1 MRILWSYLRYKEKL
15 IMALMI
21 FVGIFTVVFSLY
33 ELPVEAVVYASLLCF
48 ALLVLYG
55 IYDYVIF
62 LRKHRRLYELK
73 SDIAISVDMLP
84 VAMNQIEQDYRDL
97 VQALFMDK
105 QQYIARS
112 DRERSDM
119 LDYYTLWV
127 HQIKTPIAA
136 MRLIFQGDATDQYNE
151 LQAQLFKIE
160 QYVEMVMAYLR
171 VGSESTD
178 FILKEYEI
186 NGMVKQAVRK
196 YASMFIRKKISVKLG
211 QLKAKV
217 LTDEK
222 WLCFVIEQVIS
233 NAIKY
238 TKDGNITIDSEYE
251 TTLVIRDTGIGI
263 APEDLPR
270 ICEKGFTGYNGRS
283 DKRASG
289 IGLYLTKQILMKLGH
304 AISFESEVGKGT
316 IVRIELGSRPT
327 ITF

>member
-1 MRILWSYLRYKEKL
+1 MKILWLYLRYKGKL
-15 IMALMI
+15 IMALII

-112 DRERSDM
+112 DREGSDM

-136 MRLIFQGDATDQYNE
+136 MRLILQGDATDQYHE

-304 AISFESEVGKGT
+304 DISFESEVGKGT
-316 IVRIELGSRPT
+316 IVRIELGSRP
-327 ITF
+327 IIAS

>member
-1 MRILWSYLRYKEKL
+1 MKILWLYLRYKGKL
-15 IMALMI
+15 IMALII

-55 IYDYVIF
+55 IYDYIRF

-112 DRERSDM
+112 DREGSDM

-136 MRLIFQGDATDQYNE
+136 MRLILQGDATDQYHE

-178 FILKEYEI
+178 FLLKEYELE
-186 NGMVKQAVRK
+186 GMVKQAVRK

-211 QLKAKV
+211 QLKAQV

-222 WLCFVIEQVIS
+222 WLCFAIEQVIS

-238 TKDGNITIDSEYE
+238 TKDGNISIDSENE
-251 TTLVIRDTGIGI
+251 TTLVISDTGIGI

-304 AISFESEVGKGT
+304 DISFESEVGKGT
-316 IVRIELGSRPT
+316 IVRIELGSRP
-327 ITF
+327 IIAS

>member
-1 MRILWSYLRYKEKL
+1 MKILWLYLRYKGKL
-15 IMALMI
+15 IMALII

-55 IYDYVIF
+55 IYDYIRF

-112 DRERSDM
+112 DREGSDM

-136 MRLIFQGDATDQYNE
+136 MRLILQGDATDQYHE

-178 FILKEYEI
+178 FLLKEYELE
-186 NGMVKQAVRK
+186 GMVKQAVRK

-211 QLKAKV
+211 QLKAQV

-222 WLCFVIEQVIS
+222 WLCFAIEQVIS

-238 TKDGNITIDSEYE
+238 TKDGNISIDSENE

-304 AISFESEVGKGT
+304 DISFESEVGKGT
-316 IVRIELGSRPT
+316 IVRIELGSRL
-327 ITF
+327 IIAS

>member
-1 MRILWSYLRYKEKL
+1 MKILWTYLRYKRKL
-15 IMALMI
+15 IIALMI
-21 FVGIFTVVFSLY
+21 FVGIFATVFSLY
-33 ELPVEAVVYASLLCF
+33 ELPVEAVVYASLLCLV
-48 ALLVLYG
+48 LLVLYS
-55 IYDYVIF
+55 IYDYIKF
-62 LRKHRRLYELK
+62 LKRHSRLYELQ
-73 SDIAISVDMLP
+73 SDIAISVEKLP
-84 VAMNQIEQDYRDL
+84 EAINQIEQDYRDL

-136 MRLIFQGDATDQYNE
+136 MRLILQGDGTDQYHE

-178 FILKEYEI
+178 FLLKEYELE
-186 NGMVKQAVRK
+186 GMVKQVVRK
-196 YASMFIRKKISVKLG
+196 YASMFIRKKVSVRLAN
-211 QLKAKV
+211 LKGKV

-238 TKDGNITIDSEYE
+238 TKDGYISIDSENE
-251 TTLVIRDTGIGI
+251 TTLVIKDTGIGI

-283 DKRASG
+283 EKRASG
-289 IGLYLTKQILMKLGH
+289 IGLYLTKQILVKLGH
-304 AISFESEVGKGT
+304 SISFESEVGKGT
-316 IVRIELGSRPT
+316 IVRIFLNLQECKD
-327 ITF
+327 

>member
-1 MRILWSYLRYKEKL
+1 MKILWLYLRYKGKL

-55 IYDYVIF
+55 IYDYIRF

-112 DRERSDM
+112 DREGSDM

-136 MRLIFQGDATDQYNE
+136 MRLILQGDATDQYHE

-211 QLKAKV
+211 QLKAQV

-222 WLCFVIEQVIS
+222 WLCFAIEQVIS

-238 TKDGNITIDSEYE
+238 TKDGNISIDSENE

-304 AISFESEVGKGT
+304 DISFESEVGKGT
-316 IVRIELGSRPT
+316 IVRIELGSRP
-327 ITF
+327 IIAS

>member
-1 MRILWSYLRYKEKL
+1 MKILWSYLRYKGKL
-15 IMALMI
+15 IMALII

-55 IYDYVIF
+55 IYDYIRF

-112 DRERSDM
+112 DREGSDM

-136 MRLIFQGDATDQYNE
+136 MRLILQGDATDQYHE

-178 FILKEYEI
+178 FLLKEYELE
-186 NGMVKQAVRK
+186 GMVKQAVRK

-211 QLKAKV
+211 QLKAQV

-222 WLCFVIEQVIS
+222 WLCFAIEQVIS

-304 AISFESEVGKGT
+304 DISFESEVGKGT

>member
-1 MRILWSYLRYKEKL
+1 MKILWSYLRYKGKL

-55 IYDYVIF
+55 IYDYIRF

-112 DRERSDM
+112 DREGSDM

-136 MRLIFQGDATDQYNE
+136 MRLILQGDATDQYNE

-178 FILKEYEI
+178 FLLKEYELE
-186 NGMVKQAVRK
+186 GMVKQAVRK

-238 TKDGNITIDSEYE
+238 TKDGNISIDSENE

-304 AISFESEVGKGT
+304 DISFESEVGKGT

>member
-1 MRILWSYLRYKEKL
+1 MRILMSYLKYKGKL
-15 IMALMI
+15 IMALI
-21 FVGIFTVVFSLY
+21 SFAGIFSVVFSLY
-33 ELPVEAVVYASLLCF
+33 ELPVEAVVYASLLCLF
-48 ALLVLYG
+48 LLVLYG
-55 IYDYVIF
+55 IYDYIKF
-62 LRKHRRLYELK
+62 INKHRRLFELQ
-73 SDIAISVDMLP
+73 SDISISVDKLP
-84 VAMNQIEQDYRDL
+84 AALNQIEQDYRDL
-97 VQALFMDK
+97 VQALFLDK

-136 MRLIFQGDATDQYNE
+136 MRLILQGDATDQYHE

-160 QYVEMVMAYLR
+160 QYVEMVMVYLR

-178 FILKEYEI
+178 YLLKEYELEE
-186 NGMVKQAVRK
+186 MVKQAVRK
-196 YASMFIRKKISVKLG
+196 YASMFIRKKISVRLG
-211 QLKAKV
+211 QLKGKV

-238 TKDGNITIDSEYE
+238 TKDGYISIDSENE

-263 APEDLPR
+263 ALEDLPR

-283 DKRASG
+283 EKRASG

-304 AISFESEVGKGT
+304 RISFESEVGKGT
-316 IVRIELGSRPT
+316 VVRIELGSEPT
-327 ITF
+327 IAS

>member
-178 FILKEYEI
+178 FLLKEYELE
-186 NGMVKQAVRK
+186 GMVKQAVRK

>member
-1 MRILWSYLRYKEKL
+1 MKILWLYLRYKGKL
-15 IMALMI
+15 IMALII

-55 IYDYVIF
+55 IYDYIRF

-112 DRERSDM
+112 DREGSDM

-136 MRLIFQGDATDQYNE
+136 MRLILQGDATDQYHE

-178 FILKEYEI
+178 FLLKEYELE
-186 NGMVKQAVRK
+186 GMVKQAVRK

-211 QLKAKV
+211 QLKAQV

-222 WLCFVIEQVIS
+222 WLCFAIEQVIS

-238 TKDGNITIDSEYE
+238 TKDGNISIDSENE

-304 AISFESEVGKGT
+304 DISFESEVGKGT
-316 IVRIELGSRPT
+316 IVRIELGSRP
-327 ITF
+327 IIAS

>member
-1 MRILWSYLRYKEKL
+1 
-15 IMALMI
+15 MI

>member
-1 MRILWSYLRYKEKL
+1 MKILWSYLRYKGKL
-15 IMALMI
+15 IMALII

-55 IYDYVIF
+55 IYDYIRF

-112 DRERSDM
+112 DREGSDM

-136 MRLIFQGDATDQYNE
+136 MRLILQGDATDQYHE

-211 QLKAKV
+211 QLKAQV

-222 WLCFVIEQVIS
+222 WLCFAIEQVIS

-238 TKDGNITIDSEYE
+238 TKDGNISIDSENE
-251 TTLVIRDTGIGI
+251 TALVIRDTGIGI

-304 AISFESEVGKGT
+304 DISFESEVGKGT